1 MERSRLAH
9 GRGKQ
14 RRVQFWIHYSERCLL
29 GMNVK
34 MSVRLFGYVS
44 IDQREIP
51 GQKHKFGSYPSED
64 WMHLLKE
71 SMWIEKGGEIKSS
84 EAFQSL
90 EFGGMRN

>member
-1 MERSRLAH
+1 MARSCLVADLSDPMERSRLAH

-51 GQKHKFGSYPSED
+51 GQKQVLGVIHQRID
-64 WMHLLKE
+64 
-71 SMWIEKGGEIKSS
+71 
-84 EAFQSL
+84 AFT
-90 EFGGMRN
+90 